1 MCIALNSLLN
11 DTRYLIIT
19 YIWRLELA
27 KLLVEK
33 SGPLKGK
40 VKINGAKNSVLKL
53 LAASILAEEKCII
66 ESVPELIDVEVMIT
80 LLEALGMNIE
90 YNKAEETVI
99 TKPAETLVCEAPYEL
114 IQKMRASFLV
124 MGPLLARKGIAKV
137 SMPGGCA
144 IGARPIDLH
153 LKGFQALGAE
163 INLGHGYIEA
173 KAEGG
178 LKGSEIYLDF
188 PSVGATE
195 NIMMAATMA
204 EGLTL
209 IQNAAKEPEIIDL
222 ANFLNEMGANV
233 KGAGTDTIRVKGVKS
248 LKGTRHQTI
257 PDRIITATYMVAAA
271 LTQGDI
277 TIENVVSSHVKPIT
291 AKLREMGVTVEDE
304 DDVIRVT
311 SNGPLKSVDITTLP
325 YPGFPTDAQAQFMA
339 LLAVSS
345 GTSVIN
351 ETVFE
356 NRFRHVAEINR
367 MGANIKI
374 EGHSAVIQ
382 GVEKLQGAQV
392 KATDLRAGAA
402 LVLAGLIADGETEIS
417 EIYHIDRGYP
427 QIEKDLKS
435 LGARITRVD

>member
-1 MCIALNSLLN
+1 M
-11 DTRYLIIT
+11 
-19 YIWRLELA
+19 A

-33 SGPLKGK
+33 SGPLVGT

-53 LAASILAEEKCII
+53 MAASLLAEEACII
-66 ESVPELIDVEVMIT
+66 ESVPELLDVEVMIT
-80 LLEALGMNIE
+80 LLESLGQVVHYDRTLEILE
-90 YNKAEETVI
+90 IKPGEEL
-99 TKPAETLVCEAPYEL
+99 KCEAPYEL

-163 INLGHGYIEA
+163 VTLGHGYIEA
-173 KAEGG
+173 KAENG
-178 LKGSEIYLDF
+178 LIGSEIYLDF

-204 EGLTL
+204 KGQTL

-233 KGAGTDTIRVKGVKS
+233 KGAGTDTIRINGVTS

-271 LTQGDI
+271 MTNGDI

-291 AKLREMGVTVEDE
+291 AKLREMGVLVED
-304 DDVIRVT
+304 DDDRIRVT
-311 SNGPLKSVDITTLP
+311 STGALKAVDITTLP

-339 LLAVSS
+339 LLSIS
-345 GTSVIN
+345 EGTSVIT

-367 MGANIKI
+367 MGANVKI

-382 GVEKLQGAQV
+382 GVKDIQGAQV

-402 LVLAGLIADGETEIS
+402 LVLAGLIADGITEIDD
-417 EIYHIDRGYP
+417 IYHIDRGYP
-427 QIEKDLKS
+427 QIERDLLS
-435 LGARITRVD
+435 LGAKIRRIDEE

>member
-1 MCIALNSLLN
+1 M
-11 DTRYLIIT
+11 
-19 YIWRLELA
+19 A

-33 SGPLKGK
+33 SGPLVGK
-40 VKINGAKNSVLKL
+40 VKIKGAKNSVLKL
-53 LAASILAEEKCII
+53 MAASILAEETCYI
-66 ESVPELIDVEVMIT
+66 ESVPGLIDVEVMIT
-80 LLEALGMNIE
+80 LLESLGLTID
-90 YNKAEETVI
+90 YNREEETLEI
-99 TKPAETLVCEAPYEL
+99 HPAELLKCEAPYEL

-124 MGPLLARKGIAKV
+124 MGPLLAKKGIAKV

-163 INLGHGYIEA
+163 VTLGHGYIEA
-173 KAEGG
+173 KADSG
-178 LKGSEIYLDF
+178 LVGAEIYLDF

-204 EGLTL
+204 KGLTL

-233 KGAGTDTIRVKGVKS
+233 KGAGTDTIRITGVEK
-248 LKGTRHQTI
+248 LGGTRHQTI
-257 PDRIITATYMVAAA
+257 PDRIIAATYMVAAA
-271 LTQGDI
+271 MTRGDI
-277 TIENVVSSHVKPIT
+277 TIENVVSSHVKPVT
-291 AKLREMGVTVEDE
+291 AKLREMGAIVEDS
-304 DDVIRVT
+304 DDVIRVYT
-311 SNGPLKSVDITTLP
+311 TGPLKAVDLTTLP
-325 YPGFPTDAQAQFMA
+325 YPGFPTDVQAQFMA
-339 LLAVSS
+339 LLSVSE
-345 GTSVIN
+345 GTSVIT

-367 MGANIKI
+367 MGANVKI

-382 GVEKLQGAQV
+382 GVKELQGAQV

-402 LVLAGLIADGETEIS
+402 LVLSGLIAEGVTEVD

-427 QIEKDLKS
+427 QIEKDLVG
-435 LGARITRVD
+435 LGAKIRRIEEK

>member
-1 MCIALNSLLN
+1 
-11 DTRYLIIT
+11 
-19 YIWRLELA
+19 LA
-27 KLLVEK
+27 KLIVEK
-33 SGPLKGK
+33 SGPLTGK
-40 VKINGAKNSVLKL
+40 VRINGAKNSVLKL
-53 LAASILAEEKCII
+53 MAASILAEEPCYI
-66 ESVPELIDVEVMIT
+66 ESVPDLLDVEVMNQ
-80 LLEALGMNIE
+80 LLESLGLTVE
-90 YNKAEETVI
+90 YDKLDESLVI
-99 TKPAETLVCEAPYEL
+99 YPAKVLKCEAPYEI

-124 MGPLLARKGIAKV
+124 MGPLLAKKGVAKV

-163 INLGHGYIEA
+163 VTLGHGYIEA
-173 KAEGG
+173 KAENG
-178 LKGSEIYLDF
+178 LVGNEIYLDF

-204 EGLTL
+204 EGQTL
-209 IQNAAKEPEIIDL
+209 LQNAAKEPEIIDL

-233 KGAGTDTIRVKGVKS
+233 KGAGTDTIRINGVKS

-271 LTQGDI
+271 LTKGDV

-291 AKLREMGVTVEDE
+291 AKLREMGVVVED
-304 DDVIRVT
+304 DDDRIRVIGT
-311 SNGPLKSVDITTLP
+311 SELKAVDITTLP
-325 YPGFPTDAQAQFMA
+325 YPGFPTDVQAQFMA
-339 LLAVSS
+339 LLSVAE

-356 NRFRHVAEINR
+356 NRFGHVAEINR
-367 MGANIKI
+367 MGANVKI

-382 GVEKLQGAQV
+382 GVKGLQGAQV

-402 LVLAGLIADGETEIS
+402 LVLAGLVSEGLTEIDD
-417 EIYHIDRGYP
+417 IYHIDRGYP
-427 QIEKDLKS
+427 QIEKDLVS
-435 LGARITRVD
+435 LGALIRRVEV

>member
-1 MCIALNSLLN
+1 M
-11 DTRYLIIT
+11 
-19 YIWRLELA
+19 A

-33 SGPLKGK
+33 SEPLRGTIK
-40 VKINGAKNSVLKL
+40 VNGAKNSVLKL
-53 LAASILAEEKCII
+53 MAASLLAEEPCYI
-66 ESVPELIDVEVMIT
+66 ESVPGLLDVEVMIT
-80 LLEALGMNIE
+80 LLESLGKEISYDKE
-90 YNKAEETVI
+90 GEKLEIIPGKELRY
-99 TKPAETLVCEAPYEL
+99 EAPYEL

-124 MGPLLARKGIAKV
+124 MGPLLAKKGIAKV

-163 INLGHGYIEA
+163 VTLGHGYIEA
-173 KAEGG
+173 KAENG
-178 LKGSEIYLDF
+178 LVGSEIYLDF

-204 EGLTL
+204 KGQTI

-233 KGAGTDTIRVKGVKS
+233 KGAGTDSIRIKGVKS
-248 LKGTRHQTI
+248 LKGARHQTI

-271 LTQGDI
+271 MTRGDI
-277 TIENVVSSHVKPIT
+277 TIENVVSSHVKPVT
-291 AKLREMGVTVEDE
+291 AKLREMGVLIEDE
-304 DDVIRVT
+304 DDRIRVT
-311 SNGPLKSVDITTLP
+311 SNGELRAVDITTLP
-325 YPGFPTDAQAQFMA
+325 YPGFPTDVQAQFMA
-339 LLAVSS
+339 LLSVAD
-345 GTSVIN
+345 GTSVIT

-367 MGANIKI
+367 MGGNVKI

-382 GVEKLQGAQV
+382 GVKDIQGAQV

-402 LVLAGLIADGETEIS
+402 LVLAGLIADGVTEIDD
-417 EIYHIDRGYP
+417 IYHIDRGYP
-427 QIEKDLKS
+427 QIERDLIS
-435 LGARITRVD
+435 LGAKIRRVEE

>member
-1 MCIALNSLLN
+1 MLLFK
-11 DTRYLIIT
+11 LE
-19 YIWRLELA
+19 WRK
-27 KLLVEK
+27 KLSKFLVKK
-33 SGPLKGK
+33 SGPLIGS
-40 VKINGAKNSVLKL
+40 VKLKGAKNSVLKL
-53 LAASILAEEKCII
+53 LAASILADEQCTI
-66 ESVPELIDVEVMIT
+66 ESVPELLDVEVMIT
-80 LLEALGMNIE
+80 LLEALGLSVSYDKVN
-90 YNKAEETVI
+90 ETIV
-99 TKPAETLVCEAPYEL
+99 TTPAEKLLCEAPYEL

-124 MGPLLARKGIAKV
+124 MGPLLAKKGISKI

-163 INLGHGYIEA
+163 VTLGHGYIEA
-173 KAEGG
+173 KAENG
-178 LKGSEIYLDF
+178 LVGSEIYLDF

-204 EGLTL
+204 KGQTL

-233 KGAGTDTIRVKGVKS
+233 RGAGTDTIRINGVEKLS
-248 LKGTRHQTI
+248 GTKHQTI
-257 PDRIITATYMVAAA
+257 PDRIIAATYMVAAA
-271 LTQGDI
+271 ITKGDI
-277 TIENVVSSHVKPIT
+277 TINNVVSSHVKPVT
-291 AKLREMGVTVEDE
+291 AKLREMGVTVEDD
-304 DDVIRVT
+304 DDVIRVIAT
-311 SNGPLKSVDITTLP
+311 GDLKAVDLTTLP
-325 YPGFPTDAQAQFMA
+325 YPGFPTDAQAQFMV
-339 LLAVSS
+339 LLSVSE

-382 GVEKLQGAQV
+382 GVKGLQGAQV

-402 LVLAGLIADGETEIS
+402 LVLAGLIAEGETEID

-427 QIEKDLKS
+427 QIENDLLS
-435 LGARITRVD
+435 LGANIVRISK

>member
-1 MCIALNSLLN
+1 MS
-11 DTRYLIIT
+11 
-19 YIWRLELA
+19 

-33 SGPLKGK
+33 SGPLVGH
-40 VKINGAKNSVLKL
+40 VKIKGAKNSVLKL
-53 LAASILAEEKCII
+53 LAASILANEPCTI
-66 ESVPELIDVEVMIT
+66 ESVPELLDVEVMIT
-80 LLEALGMNIE
+80 LLEALGME
-90 YNKAEETVI
+90 VSYQRELETIV
-99 TKPAETLVCEAPYEL
+99 TQPAKHLLCEAPYEL

-124 MGPLLARKGIAKV
+124 MGPLLAKKGVAKV

-163 INLGHGYIEA
+163 ITLGHGYIEA
-173 KAEGG
+173 NASNG
-178 LKGSEIYLDF
+178 LVGSEIYLDF

-204 EGLTL
+204 KGQTV
-209 IQNAAKEPEIIDL
+209 IQNAAKEPEIVDL

-233 KGAGTDTIRVKGVKS
+233 KGAGTDTIRVTGVEH
-248 LKGTRHQTI
+248 LTGTRHQTI
-257 PDRIITATYMVAAA
+257 PDRIIAATYMVAAVM
-271 LTQGDI
+271 TKGDI
-277 TIENVVSSHVKPIT
+277 TIENVVSSHVKPVT
-291 AKLREMGVTVEDE
+291 AKLREMGATIEDN
-304 DDVIRVT
+304 DDSIRVIA
-311 SNGPLKSVDITTLP
+311 GEALKAVDLTTLP

-339 LLAVSS
+339 LLAVSE

-382 GVEKLQGAQV
+382 GVKTLQGAQV

-402 LVLAGLIADGETEIS
+402 LVLAGLIADGVTEID

-427 QIEKDLKS
+427 QIEKDLLG
-435 LGARITRVD
+435 LGAKITRVES

>member
-1 MCIALNSLLN
+1 M
-11 DTRYLIIT
+11 
-19 YIWRLELA
+19 A
-27 KLLVEK
+27 KLIVEK
-33 SGPLKGK
+33 SGPLTGK
-40 VKINGAKNSVLKL
+40 VRINGAKNSVLKL
-53 LAASILAEEKCII
+53 MAASILAEEPCYI
-66 ESVPELIDVEVMIT
+66 ESVPDLLDVEVMNQ
-80 LLEALGMNIE
+80 LLESLGLTVE
-90 YNKAEETVI
+90 YDKLDESLVI
-99 TKPAETLVCEAPYEL
+99 YPAKVLKCEAPYEI

-124 MGPLLARKGIAKV
+124 MGPLLAKKGVAKV

-163 INLGHGYIEA
+163 VTLGHGYIEA
-173 KAEGG
+173 KAENG
-178 LKGSEIYLDF
+178 LVGNEIYLDF

-204 EGLTL
+204 EGQTL
-209 IQNAAKEPEIIDL
+209 LQNAAKEPEIIDL

-233 KGAGTDTIRVKGVKS
+233 KGAGTDTIRINGVKS

-271 LTQGDI
+271 LTKGDV

-291 AKLREMGVTVEDE
+291 AKLREMGVVVED
-304 DDVIRVT
+304 DDDRIRVIGT
-311 SNGPLKSVDITTLP
+311 SELKAVDITTLP
-325 YPGFPTDAQAQFMA
+325 YPGFPTDVQAQFMA
-339 LLAVSS
+339 LLSVAE

-356 NRFRHVAEINR
+356 NRFGHVAEINR
-367 MGANIKI
+367 MGANVKI

-382 GVEKLQGAQV
+382 GVKGLQGAQV

-402 LVLAGLIADGETEIS
+402 LVLAGLVSEGLTEIDD
-417 EIYHIDRGYP
+417 IYHIDRGYP
-427 QIEKDLKS
+427 QIEKDLVS
-435 LGARITRVD
+435 LGALIRRVEV